1 MPNISEQQLL
11 QGVEKTRKML
21 QQQVHCKRQMD
32 AEQTF
37 TMNKFLDERR
47 KVGKKTQCG
56 DTKKRALLSKRA
68 RGTLLDQEAS
78 VAFKESER
86 NLADLRQKQ
95 IGNEKGQTN
104 KKSAHLIR

>member
-47 KVGKKTQCG
+47 KIGKKTQCG
-56 DTKKRALLSKRA
+56 DTKKRALLSK
-68 RGTLLDQEAS
+68 
-78 VAFKESER
+78 
-86 NLADLRQKQ
+86 
-95 IGNEKGQTN
+95 
-104 KKSAHLIR
+104 